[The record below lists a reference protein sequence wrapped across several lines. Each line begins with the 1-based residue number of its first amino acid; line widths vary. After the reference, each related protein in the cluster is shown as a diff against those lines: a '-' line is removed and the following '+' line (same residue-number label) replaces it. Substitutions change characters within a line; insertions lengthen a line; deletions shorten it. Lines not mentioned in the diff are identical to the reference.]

1 MSVQDTQILPFRFE
15 SLPLRTLNIDGE
27 AWFVATDLAKALDY
41 QDARHMTR
49 ILDEDEVSTYRTP
62 GSLKGA
68 ELSIIN
74 ESGIYHAIFASTK
87 PEAKQFRNWVTKE
100 VLPSIRKQG
109 YYLSQDATP
118 AQIAQLQ
125 ADLSSAQ
132 HKLELH
138 KEMAQEATLDARA
151 LQIKAAALE
160 EAVDEFFAYSEL
172 QERTAHAIRMNWG
185 EVLAKLTQDIRH
197 ARGKVNR
204 LLQEAG
210 VPDLQDREIAGC
222 GKAA

>member
-1 MSVQDTQILPFRFE
+1 MSVQDAQIMPFHFE
-15 SLPLRTLNIDGE
+15 SLPLRALNIDGE

-41 QDARHMTR
+41 RDAGNMTR

-74 ESGIYHAIFASTK
+74 ESGVYHAIFASTK

-100 VLPSIRKQG
+100 VLPSIRNQG

-132 HKLELH
+132 YKLELH